1 MRYALCVMRIALIH
15 DHLAQDGGAEKVLKS
30 LSEIYPD
37 APIYTLLYNKKNVA
51 KYYPGR
57 KVEASIIQKMPG
69 GVKHY
74 QWYMPFMP
82 MAIEFFDLRGFD
94 VVLSD
99 TASFAKG
106 VITGPDTLHICYCHT
121 PTRYLWSDTHQ
132 YINEL
137 RYNKFFKK
145 IISMVLNYVRVWDR
159 MAADRVDVFIANSD
173 AVKKRIKK
181 YYRRDAKIIF
191 PPTETEKFHVAG
203 TKTDNNENTKAGK
216 ENYFLCGC
224 RLVPYKRIDVVIEA
238 FKTLNNHGQLDD
250 SSSQANPEVEN
261 SRKPYK
267 LKIFGDGIDLPRLK
281 KIAGDAQNIEFL
293 GRVSDEERARLYSE
307 CLAFINPQVEDFGIT
322 IMEAMASGRPV
333 IALNKGGAREIVK
346 EDITGNFF
354 ANERAEDIIA
364 AVKKFDAKKYV
375 PAEIRAHAEKFSEER
390 FKKEIKEFVE
400 NEYEKFKNDC

>member
-1 MRYALCVMRIALIH
+1 MKVALIH

-37 APIYTLLYNKKNVA
+37 APIYTLLYNKKNID

-57 KVEASIIQKMPG
+57 RIETSIIQKMPG

-106 VITGPDTLHICYCHT
+106 VITGSDTLHICYCHT

-181 YYRRDAKIIF
+181 YYRRDSIVIY
-191 PPTETEKFHVAG
+191 PPTEIAKFHVAENE
-203 TKTDNNENTKAGK
+203 TKQADGAKNAINQSAD
-216 ENYFLCGC
+216 YFLCGC

-238 FKTLNNHGQLDD
+238 FKTLNGHGQPA
-250 SSSQANPEVEN
+250 SSSDQSASQIE
-261 SRKPYK
+261 SSQKPYN

-281 KIAGDAQNIEFL
+281 KIAGDAPNIEFL

-354 ANERAEDIIA
+354 ANERAEDIMA

-390 FKKEIKEFVE
+390 FKKEIKDFVE
-400 NEYEKFKNDC
+400 REYEKFKNDC